1 MEFVE
6 EERACA
12 GTVRSSLIPDLRH
25 VPLEDMASDLEANA
39 VRFRIT
45 RCRTG
50 ESQVAA
56 FNSSV

>member
-6 EERACA
+6 ESRACTA
-12 GTVRSSLIPDLRH
+12 ALRSSLIPDLRQ
-25 VPLEDMASDLEANA
+25 VPLEDIASDPEANA
-39 VRFRIT
+39 VRFRIA